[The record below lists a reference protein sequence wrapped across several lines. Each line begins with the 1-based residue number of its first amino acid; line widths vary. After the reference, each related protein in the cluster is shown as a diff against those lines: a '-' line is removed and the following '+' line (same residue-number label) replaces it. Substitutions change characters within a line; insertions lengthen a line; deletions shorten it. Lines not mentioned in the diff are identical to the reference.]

1 MSQTPLACLNRVKR
15 VKINGAWTARPEASL
30 FTHLIVEAV
39 VDRSGSM
46 GNLWTS
52 TSQGMDNFLHSQ
64 RRLARSAGIKT
75 TFSLTTFDDT
85 AETYFDK
92 VNLAT
97 LDLPLL
103 DAAKQKMFYPR
114 GMTLLVD
121 TLMQR
126 LCAASR
132 TRNELLASMT
142 PAERQNA
149 NIGGLILIN
158 TDGQDNQSRIFTSE
172 NIKDKI
178 TKMKGDGFTFM
189 FMAANQDAIGTAATF
204 GIGAGA
210 AITYTPTPQ
219 ANAECWRS
227 AVANARQTSTGVT
240 TSYTQ
245 VQRDASAPSTAPPF
259 AAPPR
264 PALGARAQT
273 GIGAHR
279 CHYGARLH
287 RPAQFP
293 MPSAGNLV
301 LPLPVHALSPFPP
314 PFPPPPPGLRRAGGV
329 RGHSGGH
336 C

>member
-1 MSQTPLACLNRVKR
+1 MSQNPLACLNRVKR
-15 VKINGAWTARPEASL
+15 VKINGAWTARPAEP
-30 FTHLIVEAV
+30 FTHLILEAV

-64 RRLARSAGIKT
+64 RRLARDTGIKT

-97 LDLPLL
+97 FDLPLL

-158 TDGQDNQSRIFTSE
+158 TDGQDNQSRLFTVR
-172 NIKDKI
+172 I
-178 TKMKGDGFTFM
+178 TR
-189 FMAANQDAIGTAATF
+189 AASLL
-204 GIGAGA
+204 
-210 AITYTPTPQ
+210 PK
-219 ANAECWRS
+219 
-227 AVANARQTSTGVT
+227 TS
-240 TSYTQ
+240 
-245 VQRDASAPSTAPPF
+245 R
-259 AAPPR
+259 R
-264 PALGARAQT
+264 
-273 GIGAHR
+273 
-279 CHYGARLH
+279 RL
-287 RPAQFP
+287 
-293 MPSAGNLV
+293 
-301 LPLPVHALSPFPP
+301 
-314 PFPPPPPGLRRAGGV
+314 LR
-329 RGHSGGH
+329 
-336 C
+336 